1 MQLKGS
7 TRGILLSIGFL
18 FVVFLLWYFSAIVT
32 YILISVV
39 LSFMGKPLVR
49 RLIKIKYKKIQIKKG
64 FAALVTLLVMWV
76 IFISFFSFIIP
87 LLINELDT
95 FSQINFTQVI
105 DSIGDP
111 IIKFVH
117 SVNPNSAELE
127 NQSFFDIVS
136 QKIGDKIDFSGLSDL
151 VTILA
156 SALGELLIACFSV
169 SFITFFFLKEENM
182 FREIIILLVPTD
194 LEVKVGHI
202 LDSISG
208 LLRRYFIGLLLEI
221 FMVMLLVTIGLT
233 IVGIGFNHAVVI
245 GLICGLLNVIPY
257 LGPWMGAIIGVLIG
271 ASLNIDADFMS
282 HTLPLLGF
290 MILVFASVQVLD
302 NILFQPLI
310 YSSSVKAHPLEIFVV
325 ILAAGSMAGILGMIL
340 AIPVYTILRVIAK
353 EFFDNMKIVKKLT
366 ENLDRQKEERN
377 FLKRGSKG
385 ADKTNPAD

>member
-7 TRGILLSIGFL
+7 TRVILLSIGFL
-18 FVVFLLWYFSAIVT
+18 FVIFLLWYFSAIVT

-49 RLIKIKYKKIQIKKG
+49 RLIKIKYKKFAFKKG
-64 FAALVTLLVMWV
+64 IAALATLIVMWV
-76 IFISFFSFIIP
+76 VFISFFSFIIP
-87 LLINELDT
+87 LLVNELDT
-95 FSQINFTQVI
+95 FSQIDFTQVL
-105 DSIGDP
+105 DSVGDP
-111 IIKFVH
+111 LIKVAR
-117 SVNPNSAELE
+117 SINPNSAELE

-136 QKIGDKIDFSGLSDL
+136 QKVGDKIDFSQLSDL
-151 VTILA
+151 VTIVA
-156 SALGELLIACFSV
+156 SALGELLIACGSV

-194 LEVKVGHI
+194 LELKVGHI
-202 LDSISG
+202 LDSISR
-208 LLRRYFIGLLLEI
+208 LLRRYFIGLLLEV
-221 FMVMLLVTIGLT
+221 FMVMLLVTVGLT

-257 LGPWMGAIIGVLIG
+257 LGPWMGAAIGIFIG

-290 MILVFASVQVLD
+290 MALVFASVQVLD

-366 ENLDRQKEERN
+366 ENLDQQQEARN
-377 FLKRGSKG
+377 FLKRSNKNV
-385 ADKTNPAD
+385 DKINPAG